1 MNDDSPLVDAQ
12 QQFIDAL
19 SVKRTGSET
28 CRLNEASGRTLASDV
43 LAPTDMP
50 PYHRAIVE
58 GWLVNSADTK
68 GADEGSPISFDII
81 GNIIPGDERCP
92 TPGTGEALRV
102 ATGSIVVDGPVSI
115 VRPWEGKEEANCV
128 SITRPFPARFF
139 IEEQGCDLKQGATAV
154 AAGTVIGPAEIGT
167 IASLGI
173 DQVEVAR
180 PPKVTLFSSG
190 DEVVPYT
197 DPLKPGSIRDSNS
210 LMLASAVT
218 EAGGIPVIAGI
229 MGDNFDRFVE
239 AVKHALADSDMVV
252 ISGGTAVGGRDFISD
267 LLKAV
272 GELIIDGV
280 PMRSGR
286 PLIMGKA
293 GERPIVCVAGH
304 PPEALR
310 GFTLFGTAALNRL
323 MGRDAALPEDQQ
335 NSQPP
340 PPAQ

>member
-1 MNDDSPLVDAQ
+1 MNDASPLIDAQ

-19 SVKRTGSET
+19 SASTTDSET
-28 CRLNEASGRTLASDV
+28 CRLSEALGRTLTSDV

-58 GWLVNSADTK
+58 GWLVNSADTQ
-68 GADEGSPISFDII
+68 GAAEGEPINIDIV
-81 GNIIPGDERCP
+81 GDVIPGDEHCP

-102 ATGSIVVDGPVSI
+102 ATGSIVIDGPVAVI
-115 VRPWEGKEEANCV
+115 RPWEGKEKENCV
-128 SITRPFPARFF
+128 AIERPFPPRFF

-154 AAGTVIGPAEIGT
+154 STGTVLGAAEIGT

-173 DQVEVAR
+173 DEVAVAR
-180 PPKVTLFSSG
+180 APKVTLFSSG

-197 DPLKPGSIRDSNS
+197 DALKPGSIRDSNS
-210 LMLASAVT
+210 IMLATAVT
-218 EAGGIPVIAGI
+218 AAGGIPLIAGI
-229 MGDNFDRFVE
+229 QRDDFDKFVA
-239 AVKHALADSDMVV
+239 AVQQALTNSDMIV
-252 ISGGTAVGGRDFISD
+252 ISGGTAVAGRNFISD
-267 LLKAV
+267 LLSAV

-293 GERPIVCVAGH
+293 GDTPIVCVAGH

-310 GFTLFGTAALNRL
+310 GFNLFGVAALNQL
-323 MGRDAALPEDQQ
+323 MGRKVDLPQDSQQ
-335 NSQPP
+335 NPP
-340 PPAQ
+340 PPPSK